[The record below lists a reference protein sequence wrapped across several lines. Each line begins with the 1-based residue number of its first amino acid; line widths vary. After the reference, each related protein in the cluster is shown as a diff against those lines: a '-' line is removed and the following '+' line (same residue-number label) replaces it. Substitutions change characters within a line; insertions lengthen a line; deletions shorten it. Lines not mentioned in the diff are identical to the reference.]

1 MKVVHF
7 STSDS
12 FGGSAQS
19 AKRIHQGLVRQGLE
33 SKMIV
38 RDKHGDSPLIY
49 PIAPNKY
56 IRGLDRLFDRL
67 SGKIGLQY
75 LFVPSNLFLRNRKII
90 KQADIFQL
98 YNIHGGYFAT
108 STLYSLSQVAPIVW
122 RLSDLWPI
130 TGHCAFPMDCDKYN
144 SGCNICPSLS
154 SYPPIS
160 RDHANFLWLHKQSI
174 YHKLDLTI
182 VAPSK
187 WAYKASS
194 QSTLFESFRHVLI
207 PNGIDQTIFYPL
219 DRNEARRSLF
229 INDSRP
235 AILFIAHVAFD
246 NPRKG
251 TDILL
256 AALNLLSQDHDFLL
270 IVVGEKSYE
279 WSNHLSVRVYYY
291 DFTQDCKILSLIY
304 NSCDIVCVPSSSDN
318 LPNTVLE
325 AMACGKPIIAS
336 NAGGIMDAVTDN
348 YNGFIFK
355 SSSPSD
361 LARKISFLLT
371 NLHLVRQF
379 GANSLLT
386 VSNHFSI
393 GKELSLF
400 TNLYHQLQE
409 QWTSQKS

>member
-19 AKRIHQGLVRQGLE
+19 ANRIHQGLMREGLQ

-38 RDKHGDSPLIY
+38 RDKYSDSPHIH

-56 IRGLDRLFDRL
+56 IRALDRLFDRF
-67 SGKIGLQY
+67 SGEIGLQY
-75 LFVPSNLFLRNRKII
+75 LYVPSNILLRNRKAI
-90 KQADIFQL
+90 KQADIIQL
-98 YNIHGGYFAT
+98 FNIHGGYFAT
-108 STLYSLSQVAPIVW
+108 NTLLSLSKVAPIVW

-130 TGHCAFPMDCDKYN
+130 TGHCAYPMDCDKYN
-144 SGCNICPSLS
+144 SGCNTCPSLS

-160 RDHANFLWLHKQSI
+160 RDHTNLLWLHKQSI
-174 YHKLDLTI
+174 YKKIDLTI

-187 WAYKASS
+187 WAYNISS
-194 QSTLFESFRHVLI
+194 HSSLFKSFRHEFI
-207 PNGIDQTIFYPL
+207 PNGIDQSIFYPL
-219 DRNEARRSLF
+219 DKHEARLKLR
-229 INDSRP
+229 IHDSRP

-256 AALNLLSQDHDFLL
+256 AALHLLAQEYDYVL

-279 WSNHLSVRVYYY
+279 WKNHLSVPVYYFE
-291 DFTQDCKILSLIY
+291 FTHDPKLLALIY
-304 NSCDIVCVPSSSDN
+304 NASDIVCVPSSTDN

-325 AMACGKPIIAS
+325 AMACAKPIIAS
-336 NAGGIMDAVTDN
+336 NAGGIMDAVTDY
-348 YNGFIFK
+348 YNGLIFQP
-355 SSSPSD
+355 SSPLD
-361 LARKISFLLT
+361 LARKISFLLN

-379 GANSLLT
+379 GDNSLLT
-386 VSNHFSI
+386 VSKHFSI
-393 GKELSLF
+393 EKELNAF
-400 TNLYHQLQE
+400 INLYYQLQ
-409 QWTSQKS
+409 QRWTSQRS